1 MRKIDSKVIT
11 DTVKD
16 MCIEAAIFLGDDV
29 KNRLKKSIE
38 TEKSETGKNILNIL
52 LENADK
58 AEKKNIPICQDTGMA
73 VFFVKVGQD
82 VIV

>member
-1 MRKIDSKVIT
+1 MRKIDSRVIT
-11 DTVKD
+11 DAVKD

-29 KNRLKKSIE
+29 KNRIKKSIE

-58 AEKKNIPICQDTGMA
+58 AGQKNIPICQDIEI
-73 VFFVKVGQD
+73 
-82 VIV
+82 IVYQH

>member
-1 MRKIDSKVIT
+1 MRKINSRVIT

-29 KNRLKKSIE
+29 KNRIKSIE

-58 AEKKNIPICQDTGMA
+58 AEQKNIPICQDTGMA
-73 VFFVKVGQD
+73 VFLLKWD
-82 VIV
+82 KM